1 MKPLLTVI
9 TVCFN
14 AEATI
19 RSCIESVASGKT
31 PEVEYLIIDGASTDS
46 TLLIARQ
53 YPNVIDTL
61 ISEPDKGIFYAMNKG
76 IALAKGDFV
85 AFLNADDLYL
95 PKTISIVL
103 NAIDKDKD
111 YVDVF
116 YGDWIG
122 VNGRGEE
129 ISRKS
134 DHRLRSRYM
143 LCHQAM
149 FARRSIFPSPN
160 GFNCRYQFCAD
171 YDLIL
176 WWQAKRFRFK
186 RLPNQLVRFSEVGA
200 SNRFYIISSLES
212 MLIVILRGRSPW
224 NLLLL
229 IRGLAFL
236 IKTTIFY
243 WIKTWQTYLMSWVKT
258 IW

>member
-14 AEATI
+14 TESTI
-19 RSCIESVASGKT
+19 RNCIESVACGKT
-31 PEVEYLIIDGASTDS
+31 ADVEYLIIDGASTDS
-46 TLLIARQ
+46 TLTIARQ
-53 YPNVIDTL
+53 YSGAIDFL
-61 ISEPDKGIFYAMNKG
+61 VSEPDNGIFDAMNKG
-76 IALAKGDFV
+76 LALAKGEFV

-95 PKTISIVL
+95 PTTISIVL
-103 NAIDKDKD
+103 DAIRKDKNN
-111 YVDVF
+111 VDVF

-129 ISRKS
+129 ILRKAE
-134 DHRLRSRYM
+134 HRLRSRYM

-149 FARRSIFPSPN
+149 IARRSIFPSPN

-171 YDLIL
+171 FDLIL

-186 RLPNQLVRFSEVGA
+186 RIPNQLVRFSEVGA
-200 SNRFYIISSLES
+200 SSRYYMKSSLES
-212 MLIVILRGRSPW
+212 MLIVIFRGRSPW

-243 WIKTWQTYLMSWVKT
+243 WIKTCQTYLMSWVKT